1 MTIHTRHADRQL
13 TMELVLRPA
22 ELAIARRIARTQLHR
37 WGLTAY
43 ADDVV
48 TVVNELLTNV
58 LDHVQDAH
66 CTLTMERKAYFL
78 HLRVSDNCRAKPVRR
93 NPRTGRTTGR
103 GLALVDA
110 LTHGCWKVVAPP
122 PGQGQFK
129 GKEIH
134 CLFDVSQAAPPTPT
148 ARATD
153 IVREIFR
160 YGLARPEKL
169 ASVVRYTRA
178 TCDHLATGEPC
189 TRRCLAVTIGSVLHT
204 SGLVRLLSG
213 PLTRQDGSPA
223 SAAYRI
229 TTERTGLQL
238 VQQEP
243 AAPLWIEQRRSG
255 PHDGSH
261 RDRMR
266 FWYFFEAP
274 PGSPELSPDRTTWMP
289 ITDILP
295 TPLRDLIPAAPLG
308 RR

>member
-1 MTIHTRHADRQL
+1 MTIHTRHSDRQL
-13 TMELVLRPA
+13 EMELVLRPA
-22 ELAIARRIARTQLHR
+22 ELAIARRIARAQLHR

-66 CTLTMERKAYFL
+66 CALTMERKAYLL
-78 HLRVSDNCRAKPVRR
+78 HVRVSDNCRAKPVRR
-93 NPRTGRTTGR
+93 DARTGRTTGR

-122 PGQGQFK
+122 PGQGVFK

-134 CLFDVSQAAPPTPT
+134 CLFDVSQATPPASTIRG
-148 ARATD
+148 AD

-169 ASVVRYTRA
+169 AGVIRYTRA

-189 TRRCLAVTIGSVLHT
+189 TRHCLAVTIGLILHS

-213 PLTRQDGSPA
+213 PLTRQDDSPA
-223 SAAYRI
+223 AAAHRI
-229 TTERTGLQL
+229 TTERTGLRL
-238 VQQEP
+238 AQERP
-243 AAPLWIEQRRSG
+243 TPPLWIEQRQSG
-255 PHDGSH
+255 PYDGSY
-261 RDRMR
+261 RERVR

-274 PGSPELSPDRTTWMP
+274 SGSPELSPDRAAWMP
-289 ITDILP
+289 IADIMP
-295 TPLRDLIPAAPLG
+295 TPLRDLVPTASS
-308 RR
+308 RRF